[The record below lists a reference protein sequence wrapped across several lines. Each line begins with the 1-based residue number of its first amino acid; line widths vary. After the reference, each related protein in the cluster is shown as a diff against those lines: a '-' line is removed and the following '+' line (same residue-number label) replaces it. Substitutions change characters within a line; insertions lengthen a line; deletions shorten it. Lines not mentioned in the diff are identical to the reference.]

1 MTSRSSDAQ
10 SQSMQPHDVLALAN
24 RFVERGASQADLS
37 FLLSSASDLIK
48 KDITGDKAKAS
59 KKSDLATY
67 TPNQVPSSSSSAPKS
82 PRGTMSAPTSPTATI
97 RTSTAPLVAGPPEP
111 ALPRRRQDN
120 VRWFTKGQHLRHA
133 QRPTSLGSAPARR
146 GPPPP
151 MSCVAMSS
159 PPPLHT
165 LARRVRAR
173 AQHGGRGGADGPEAG
188 G

>member
-67 TPNQVPSSSSSAPKS
+67 TPNQMPSSSSSAPKS

-97 RTSTAPLVAGPPEP
+97 RTSTAPLVAGSS
-111 ALPRRRQDN
+111 N
-120 VRWFTKGQHLRHA
+120 GSG
-133 QRPTSLGSAPARR
+133 PTSTQKGSDDLAKANSSSSKTKAKPKHKPKPKPRA
-146 GPPPP
+146 
-151 MSCVAMSS
+151 VACRKPCGLQHELCSLLQGCS
-159 PPPLHT
+159 DLH
-165 LARRVRAR
+165 R
-173 AQHGGRGGADGPEAG
+173 EA
-188 G
+188 

>member
-97 RTSTAPLVAGPPEP
+97 RTSTAPLVAGSSHHG
-111 ALPRRRQDN
+111 ALRSAHRTP
-120 VRWFTKGQHLRHA
+120 LR
-133 QRPTSLGSAPARR
+133 T
-146 GPPPP
+146 
-151 MSCVAMSS
+151 
-159 PPPLHT
+159 
-165 LARRVRAR
+165 
-173 AQHGGRGGADGPEAG
+173 
-188 G
+188 